1 MFLEV
6 LSSEKLI
13 NFILHLLLLF
23 RLFSPTSRD
32 ISRSKNLNLITLDG
46 DEAALHL
53 EEERLIVFFGDGF

>member
-6 LSSEKLI
+6 LSSGKLI

-46 DEAALHL
+46 DE
-53 EEERLIVFFGDGF
+53 EERLIVFFGDGF